1 MKLKCLSVISDF
13 NNAFKKGHI
22 YEASEIKHELCDVV
36 GDRKKRNGT
45 DWTGVLSLGHI
56 VVLGVAK
63 FSIVPVEM
71 DDEPEGT

>member
-13 NNAFKKGHI
+13 NNAFKKGDI
-22 YEASEIKHELCDVV
+22 YEASEIRYEMCDVV

-63 FSIVPVEM
+63 FSILEE
-71 DDEPEGT
+71 DSDEDSE